1 MPTFY
6 TEDIDIDPD
15 EFLDSCSK
23 RERDEL
29 IDILVEGGYVIRV
42 GDSGMPISK
51 DGSPLEDEHMGKC
64 RTLSQKF
71 YSMSSEDLEVLETL
85 YRKYS

>member
-6 TEDIDIDPD
+6 AEDIDIDPD
-15 EFLDSCSK
+15 EFLDSCNK

-29 IDILVEGGYVIRV
+29 IDILVEDGYVIRV
-42 GDSGMPISK
+42 SDSGMPMSK
-51 DGSPLEDEHMGKC
+51 DGSSLEDEHMGKC
-64 RTLSQKF
+64 MTLSQKF

>member
-6 TEDIDIDPD
+6 ADDVDVDPD

-29 IDILVEGGYVIRV
+29 IDILVRDGDVIRANE
-42 GDSGMPISK
+42 SGNR
-51 DGSPLEDEHMGKC
+51 SPLEDEHIGKC
-64 RTLSQKF
+64 LLLSEKF
-71 YSMSSEDLEVLETL
+71 YSMSNEDLDILETL
-85 YRKYS
+85 YNKYR

>member
-6 TEDIDIDPD
+6 AEDIDIDPD

-29 IDILVEGGYVIRV
+29 IDMLVEDGYVIRV
-42 GDSGMPISK
+42 SDSGMPMSK

-64 RTLSQKF
+64 MALSQKF